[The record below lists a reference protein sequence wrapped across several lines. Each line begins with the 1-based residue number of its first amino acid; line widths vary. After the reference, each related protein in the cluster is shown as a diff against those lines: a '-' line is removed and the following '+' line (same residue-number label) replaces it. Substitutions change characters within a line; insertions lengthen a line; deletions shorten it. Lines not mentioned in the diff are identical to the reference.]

1 MCISGRGTWQGLAVG
16 GLTLVFAMAAQAD
29 DRVHLLAAASLTNA
43 VDEAVALYNEEH
55 SVDVASVYASS
66 STLARQIAN
75 GSPAD
80 IFLSANTRWM
90 DWLDEQGVALSERS
104 DLLNNRLVLIAPIDS
119 PIEALV
125 PGEGETLDEAL
136 ADGERMAV
144 GDPDHVPA
152 GLYTKEALQALGEWD
167 AMESRLA
174 RADNV
179 RASLALVERGEAP
192 LGVVYRT
199 DGQASDKVKELGLFP
214 EDSHKSITYPIAL
227 ISEKAD
233 EAPNA
238 EAQALR
244 EWLGGEQAREV
255 FERHG
260 FSPVVAGES

>member
-1 MCISGRGTWQGLAVG
+1 MHISGRGSWQGLVVG
-16 GLTLVFAMAAQAD
+16 GLAMVLGAAAHGD

-43 VDEAVALYNEEH
+43 VDEALALYSDSH
-55 SVDVASVYASS
+55 SVDVVPIYASS

-90 DWLDEQGVALSERS
+90 DWLGEQNVALSERS
-104 DLLNNRLVLIAPIDS
+104 DLLHNRLALIAPIEG
-119 PIEALV
+119 PVEALV
-125 PGEGETLDEAL
+125 PGEGEALAEAL

-144 GDPDHVPA
+144 GDPEHVPA
-152 GLYTKEALQALGEWD
+152 GIYGQQALESLGEWG
-167 AMESRLA
+167 ALESRLA

-179 RASLALVERGEAP
+179 RAAMALVERGEAP
-192 LGVVYRT
+192 LGIVYRT
-199 DGQASDKVKELGLFP
+199 DALASVKVKLLGLFP
-214 EDSHKSITYPIAL
+214 EDSHDPITYPIAL

-233 EAPNA
+233 QAPDA

-244 EWLGGEQAREV
+244 EWLGGDQARAV

-260 FSPVVAGES
+260 FSPVADES

>member
-1 MCISGRGTWQGLAVG
+1 MRMSGRSTWQGLAVG
-16 GLTLVFAMAAQAD
+16 GLALVFGMAAQAGE
-29 DRVHLLAAASLTNA
+29 RVHLLAAASLTNA
-43 VDEAVALYNEEH
+43 VDEAVALYSEEH
-55 SVDVASVYASS
+55 SVDVAAIYASS
-66 STLARQIAN
+66 STLARQIVN

-104 DLLNNRLVLIAPIDS
+104 DLLNNRLALIAPIDS
-119 PIEALV
+119 SIDALI
-125 PGEGETLDEAL
+125 PGDGKTLAEAL

-152 GLYTKEALQALGEWD
+152 GIYSQQALEALSEWD
-167 AMESRLA
+167 ALESRLA

-179 RASLALVERGEAP
+179 RAALALVERGEAP
-192 LGVVYRT
+192 LGIVYRT

-214 EDSHKSITYPIAL
+214 EGSHKSITYPIAL
-227 ISEKAD
+227 ISETAD
-233 EAPNA
+233 ATPDA

-244 EWLGGEQAREV
+244 EWLGGEQARAV

-260 FSPVVAGES
+260 FSPVVADES